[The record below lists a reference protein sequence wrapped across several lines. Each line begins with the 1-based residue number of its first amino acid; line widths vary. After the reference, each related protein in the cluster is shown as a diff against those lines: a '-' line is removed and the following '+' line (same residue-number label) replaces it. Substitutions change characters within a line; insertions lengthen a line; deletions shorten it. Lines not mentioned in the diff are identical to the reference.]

1 MGEKRERILRKVHLV
16 LADECRDDRCRW
28 RFLLFHALH
37 LTGVLQKL
45 IDLVKELPVC
55 NRSFFSSLRVYFYPA
70 TQ

>member
-16 LADECRDDRCRW
+16 LANECRDDRCHSG
-28 RFLLFHALH
+28 FFFHTLH

-45 IDLVKELPVC
+45 IDLVKELPTC
-55 NRSFFSSLRVYFYPA
+55 NRKFFNGLKTYFYPA

>member
-16 LADECRDDRCRW
+16 LADECRDDRCHSE
-28 RFLLFHALH
+28 FLLFHTLH

-45 IDLVKELPVC
+45 IDLVKELPSY
-55 NRSFFSSLRVYFYPA
+55 NINIFNDLKTYFYPA